1 MPELIFNSPIG
12 LLTLVETDSTITS
25 LEWRKSRSNQETT
38 ILLLAKK
45 ELAQYFGGELTEFTA
60 PLDPSG
66 TAFQRRVWKT
76 IMGIPYGEQWT
87 YSDIANI
94 LNTSPRA
101 VGGACG
107 RNPIPVIIPCHR
119 VVGSNGALT
128 GYTAA
133 DGIKTKSFLLEHE
146 ERQTCLLGL

>member
-12 LLTLVETDSTITS
+12 LLTLVETDSAITS
-25 LEWRKSRSNQETT
+25 LEWRKSRLNQETT
-38 ILLLAKK
+38 TLLLAKK
-45 ELAQYFGGELTEFTA
+45 ELAQYFGGELTKFTA

-66 TAFQRRVWKT
+66 TAFQIRVWKT

-94 LNTSPRA
+94 LNSSPRA

-119 VVGSNGALT
+119 VVGSNGDLT

-146 ERQTCLLGL
+146 EHKTRLLGL

>member
-45 ELAQYFGGELTEFTA
+45 ELAQYFGGELAEFTA

>member
-12 LLTLVETDSTITS
+12 LLTLVETDSAITS
-25 LEWRKSRSNQETT
+25 LEWRKSGANQETT
-38 ILLLAKK
+38 LLLLAKK
-45 ELAQYFGGELTEFTA
+45 ELAQYFGGELKVFTA

-66 TAFQRRVWKT
+66 TAFQKRVWKT
-76 IMGIPYGEQWT
+76 IMAIPYGEQRT
-87 YSDIANI
+87 YRDIANI
-94 LNTSPRA
+94 LNSSPRA

-119 VVGSNGALT
+119 VVGSNGDLT

-146 ERQTCLLGL
+146 ERKTCLQGL

>member
-12 LLTLVETDSTITS
+12 FLTLVETDSDITS
-25 LEWRKSRSNQETT
+25 LEWRKSGANQETT
-38 ILLLAKK
+38 LLLLAKK
-45 ELAQYFGGELTEFTA
+45 ELAQYFGGELKVFTA

-66 TAFQRRVWKT
+66 TAFHKRVWKT
-76 IMGIPYGEQWT
+76 IMAIPYGEQRT
-87 YSDIANI
+87 YRDIANI
-94 LNTSPRA
+94 LNSSPRA

-119 VVGSNGALT
+119 VVGSNGGLT

-133 DGIKTKSFLLEHE
+133 DGIETKSFLLKHE